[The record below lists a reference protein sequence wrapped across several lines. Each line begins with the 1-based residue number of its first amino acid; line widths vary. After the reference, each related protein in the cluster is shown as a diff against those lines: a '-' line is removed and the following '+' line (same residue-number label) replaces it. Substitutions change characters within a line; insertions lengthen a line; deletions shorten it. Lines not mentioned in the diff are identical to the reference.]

1 MSKDACFCFCCLF
14 LTSKIVD
21 NKSKAFIQGTD
32 KWKNIGRDLKEHSES
47 NAHCTSFNLW
57 VNRQSVE
64 ANGKTCASLVSS
76 QHAKIVKKN
85 TDNLKTIIRVVYFL
99 SLQGLAFR
107 GNDVSDLSS
116 NRGNFLELIELLSEF
131 NNNLKEHPV
140 KNNNAKYTSATSQ
153 NQIISLIAQQIK
165 LYISNSVQ
173 DYYSIIV
180 DETMDISRVEQFSFC
195 IRYCT
200 NELKVH
206 EKFLGFYDMPER
218 MLNAFP
224 IK

>member
-1 MSKDACFCFCCLF
+1 M
-14 LTSKIVD
+14 
-21 NKSKAFIQGTD
+21 
-32 KWKNIGRDLKEHSES
+32 
-47 NAHCTSFNLW
+47 
-57 VNRQSVE
+57 
-64 ANGKTCASLVSS
+64 
-76 QHAKIVKKN
+76 
-85 TDNLKTIIRVVYFL
+85 KTIIRVVYFL

-107 GNDVSDLSS
+107 GNDESDLSS

-140 KNNNAKYTSATSQ
+140 KNNIAKYTSATSQ

-180 DETMDISRVEQFSFC
+180 DETMDISRVEQLSFC

-206 EKFLGFYDMPER
+206 EKFLGFYDMPLANAECISDKIITLINSFK
-218 MLNAFP
+218 LNNQC
-224 IK
+224 